1 MAGID
6 ETIVREFFEA
16 NGFLVRQLNKYQV
29 QSRKKRAD
37 EEIDLVAEN
46 PRAKEGAVPDSFV
59 LRPEDLRNVGRAA
72 VAVRGWHT
80 GVFSVATMKSA
91 GGIFNFLQKSAIARI
106 ENLLGSEGRI
116 FKILAIPA
124 LPKNAVERE
133 KSVQYLKSRGID
145 GVLTYPIMLRN
156 IASVVEVNNNY
167 VKSDLLQTLRI
178 LKNYDM
184 LSDPQ
189 TDMFEK

>member
-46 PRAKEGAVPDSFV
+46 PRSKEGAVPDSFV